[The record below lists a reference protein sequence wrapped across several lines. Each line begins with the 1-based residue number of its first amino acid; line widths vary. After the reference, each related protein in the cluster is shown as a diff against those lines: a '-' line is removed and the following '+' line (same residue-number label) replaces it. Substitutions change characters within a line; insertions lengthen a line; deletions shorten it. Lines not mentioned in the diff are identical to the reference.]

1 VMWSWIRGKRLTSK
15 SLRRGPRIENSRS
28 PGDGIR
34 IFRRVSSLL
43 VRGPR
48 GLSRTFKP
56 MLPVNHSALFLS
68 CGPEM
73 KRSRNHVAPEGR
85 RPGRASR
92 LIDRP
97 CPTRPTATPRRIGTA
112 DGRSHSTRDGRAH
125 YGSSTWRLRQL
136 PSSSATSTV
145 SFLNPVISVTSTCV
159 SKVLKPSTRLSK
171 RHV

>member
-1 VMWSWIRGKRLTSK
+1 MWSD
-15 SLRRGPRIENSRS
+15 LRSVS
-28 PGDGIR
+28 
-34 IFRRVSSLL
+34 RVSRIAYREFEIAGRRHTYFQTCVVTTRPGTARLIAH
-43 VRGPR
+43 VQ
-48 GLSRTFKP
+48 TIKP
-56 MLPVNHSALFLS
+56 YAPGQDHSALFLS
-68 CGPEM
+68 GGPEM
-73 KRSRNHVAPEGR
+73 KRSRHHVAPEGR

-97 CPTRPTATPRRIGTA
+97 WPTRPTATPRRIGTA